1 MVSETRELIYWDSVV
16 FIDWLKGPKASSER
30 IQPIRSVID
39 YVEQGTHKL
48 VVSTVLY
55 VEVLTSHMS
64 GDAKQKFQDF
74 MKNRRKVEIIAVDV
88 PIAKKAQEIRNNT
101 RLETPDA
108 IHAATA
114 IISRARLLHTFDNDL
129 LQLSKRSEIDNLVIT
144 ECIIPG
150 VTSSIFD

>member
-1 MVSETRELIYWDSVV
+1 MSKERELIYWDSVV
-16 FIDWLKGPKASSER
+16 LIDWLKGPKASSER

-39 YVEQGTHKL
+39 CVEQGTHKL
-48 VVSTVLY
+48 VVSTVIY
-55 VEVLTSHMS
+55 VEVLASRMS
-64 GDAKQKFQDF
+64 GDAIQKFQDF
-74 MKNRRKVEIIAVDV
+74 MKNRRNIEIIAVDI

-101 RLETPDA
+101 HLKVPDA

-114 IISRARLLHTFDNDL
+114 IIIGARLLHTFDKDL
-129 LQLSKRSEIDNLVIT
+129 LKLSGQSKIDNLVIT